1 MENKVDL
8 NSASLDELTTLPG
21 IGRKLASR
29 LIQYRSTVGRF
40 RTVEEMTAV
49 PGITKELLDRFSD
62 RVRTGEASEAEME
75 LPPLRI
81 AVTLTQPTPKG
92 DYFGHR
98 MAAIYTH
105 RERVPGVDGEIVS
118 LWVIGQ
124 SSEPLARDGTAILL
138 LPNLADL
145 QGDVNFQVTAPDGEN
160 LLTTVLPAAK
170 LTEKLGLTVQPKA
183 APTTQPT
190 TDPAF
195 GQPTRL
201 RGRVIDRAG
210 KVQIANRQVVIWG
223 ASKPNPQPADFI
235 ALIVVQTDNSGYFS
249 GPYPLGSF
257 TSASGDVSISET
269 PISVPIHLESNVFP
283 PSVILVVDLP
293 DGLPPEVDE
302 QGNQAPRDPDMA
314 DLARADGV
322 FSSEFGPGQCVDF
335 TKPNRVLEEF
345 SYSYVVRTTQPDIK
359 GLTLEEPEK
368 IDIRQ
373 IAGILGDV
381 KLGRMER
388 MTTRSAVT
396 TDVSGSAVENAEPT
410 LTTQRIDARILQ
422 TLARDPDGFTLTK
435 VANAAHLTAHGDL
448 LRLIAK
454 HLKVKPDRGRL
465 TCEAPV
471 DWDDEPTIYQACD
484 IAHGHLLHFKQEWV
498 ADGYSM
504 GNLLYSLPLAPGQKK
519 QVAIL
524 DWERRETAARTEAVV
539 ESEELQAAISRDRDI
554 NEVVRGTVSEH
565 VSGGSSASTG
575 SFGAGLGRG
584 SHRSGWS
591 GFDWRAAGYWRRDL
605 LG

>member
-1 MENKVDL
+1 MMENKVDL

-124 SSEPLARDGTAILL
+124 SSEPLARDGTATLL

-160 LLTTVLPAAK
+160 LLSTVLPAAK
-170 LTEKLGLTVQPKA
+170 LTDKLALTVQPKA

-223 ASKPNPQPADFI
+223 ASKPNPHPADFI
-235 ALIVVQTDNSGYFS
+235 ALIVVQTDNSRLLLR
-249 GPYPLGSF
+249 PLSAGKLHQRIGRRLDQRDTRFLYLFIWKQTFFRHPSF
-257 TSASGDVSISET
+257 WWWICQTAWHRNLMNRATRRRATRIW
-269 PISVPIHLESNVFP
+269 PIWRVPTACSPAN
-283 PSVILVVDLP
+283 
-293 DGLPPEVDE
+293 
-302 QGNQAPRDPDMA
+302 
-314 DLARADGV
+314 LARV
-322 FSSEFGPGQCVDF
+322 SVWTS
-335 TKPNRVLEEF
+335 PN
-345 SYSYVVRTTQPDIK
+345 
-359 GLTLEEPEK
+359 
-368 IDIRQ
+368 
-373 IAGILGDV
+373 
-381 KLGRMER
+381 
-388 MTTRSAVT
+388 
-396 TDVSGSAVENAEPT
+396 
-410 LTTQRIDARILQ
+410 Q
-422 TLARDPDGFTLTK
+422 TA
-435 VANAAHLTAHGDL
+435 
-448 LRLIAK
+448 
-454 HLKVKPDRGRL
+454 
-465 TCEAPV
+465 
-471 DWDDEPTIYQACD
+471 
-484 IAHGHLLHFKQEWV
+484 
-498 ADGYSM
+498 
-504 GNLLYSLPLAPGQKK
+504 
-519 QVAIL
+519 
-524 DWERRETAARTEAVV
+524 
-539 ESEELQAAISRDRDI
+539 
-554 NEVVRGTVSEH
+554 
-565 VSGGSSASTG
+565 
-575 SFGAGLGRG
+575 
-584 SHRSGWS
+584 
-591 GFDWRAAGYWRRDL
+591 YWRNSPIPMWYAPLNRISKV
-605 LG
+605 